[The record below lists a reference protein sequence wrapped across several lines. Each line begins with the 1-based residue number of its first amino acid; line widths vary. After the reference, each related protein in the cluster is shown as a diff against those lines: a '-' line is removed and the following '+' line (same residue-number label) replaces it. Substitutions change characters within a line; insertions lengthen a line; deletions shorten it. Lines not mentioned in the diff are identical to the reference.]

1 MEFDGPAASILT
13 ELSTFGFLK
22 SLLKAPK
29 YPHAP
34 CKLFS
39 HSEKISFV
47 GELCPPVDG
56 GVGRLLIIFELHSD
70 SIGRGNGMI
79 CCFCAL
85 ATQSLGFHAGEG
97 NDGCK
102 GCPNP

>member
-29 YPHAP
+29 YPHAS

-56 GVGRLLIIFELHSD
+56 GVGRLLITFEFLSD
-70 SIGRGNGMI
+70 TIGRGNGMLR
-79 CCFCAL
+79 CSCAP
-85 ATQSLGFHAGEG
+85 ATQSPGFHAGEG
-97 NDGCK
+97 NSG
-102 GCPNP
+102 